1 MCMKTRTRSSCHMY
15 RPFEFSKKKKK
26 KRLNCA
32 QNAPMNF
39 KRKSTSMCGSKTD
52 SCLVFQ
58 WLGQDV
64 LLHAT
69 QSLYTGRVRTCY
81 CEAGM
86 NLSIPFETKSI
97 SIFLCFLSHTVRMP
111 FVNKAGRGKR
121 QCRAKMVENYRT
133 LSLQWL
139 VRVIK
144 KSPSTYPHFSVK
156 TSATAKK

>member
-1 MCMKTRTRSSCHMY
+1 MY
-15 RPFEFSKKKKK
+15 AAHLNGCWLMWCEWRHGHGVRATCIAHLNSPKRERE
-26 KRLNCA
+26 RLNCA

-86 NLSIPFETKSI
+86 NLSIPFKTKSI
-97 SIFLCFLSHTVRMP
+97 SIFLYFLSHTVRMP

-121 QCRAKMVENYRT
+121 QCRAKMVDNYRT
-133 LSLQWL
+133 LSLQW
-139 VRVIK
+139 
-144 KSPSTYPHFSVK
+144 
-156 TSATAKK
+156 